1 MFLAEWLR
9 CPAAYQAQ
17 TGTFFRAVHLLIFA
31 MQAMNIY
38 VVFQYKE
45 DTSQCDNMR

>member
-1 MFLAEWLR
+1 MLAAW
-9 CPAAYQAQ
+9 
-17 TGTFFRAVHLLIFA
+17 FRIFA

-45 DTSQCDNMR
+45 DTSQCDNLNYVFDILFCLGRWC